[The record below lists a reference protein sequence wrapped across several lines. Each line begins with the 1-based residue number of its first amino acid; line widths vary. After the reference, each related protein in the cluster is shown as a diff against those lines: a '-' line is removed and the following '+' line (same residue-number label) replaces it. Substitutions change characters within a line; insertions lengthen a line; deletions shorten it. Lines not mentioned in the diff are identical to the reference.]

1 MEGLTICRGN
11 KNRLIWIDRFTGRV
25 CLFVCSQG
33 RAAVHDAGA
42 DPALGGAIVLHLG
55 LAILHVLLH
64 TLVSAL
70 LRAAQPR
77 VLPIPPL
84 PPHEPTGMCTSEFIS
99 QRETCT

>member
-1 MEGLTICRGN
+1 M
-11 KNRLIWIDRFTGRV
+11 
-25 CLFVCSQG
+25 
-33 RAAVHDAGA
+33 HDAGA
-42 DPALGGAIVLHLG
+42 DPALGGAILLHLG
-55 LAILHVLLH
+55 LAILPVLLD
-64 TLVSAL
+64 TFLPAL